1 MRKCGSSRVLPC
13 YDVEVHTKGILRVSG
28 RRWVD
33 LLVRVELEQEG
44 EVDREINIYRTVV
57 EDMKKYF
64 SEKYMNRSKFLPIPR
79 YVEVTG
85 SNHSR
90 SFFILETMRHLGYK
104 KDILKNPE
112 GLNDEHSLLVVA
124 NLAKFHAASYCFRK
138 EKKID
143 FRDYSVLNHALSVPI
158 IRKETIQI
166 LERILKTFPASASQS
181 HKNFLDQSKLE
192 NLDKN
197 LEYFGVLCHGH
208 LCRENLLFRYKS
220 NLESH
225 LCCTDVILQ
234 DLSSSYYG
242 SCVLDLLQFIFSSI
256 DNIFRPRSVVKIM
269 SSVYYDSFI
278 KTVSS
283 INSGIPVFNY
293 NDFLK
298 EIGNCIFYGFH
309 FAVDIHTFLYKEAL
323 DNYKDEGEISEHKY
337 VRQVEALIRHIVQFR
352 IEMEDNDF

>member
-1 MRKCGSSRVLPC
+1 MRKCCSSGVHPC
-13 YDVEVHTKGILRVSG
+13 YNVEVHTKGILRVSG

-33 LLVRVELEQEG
+33 LLVRVGLDLEG
-44 EVDREINIYRTVV
+44 EGDREINIYTTVV
-57 EDMKKYF
+57 EDMKTYLL
-64 SEKYMNRSKFLPIPR
+64 EKYLNKSKFLPISR
-79 YVEVTG
+79 YVEITG
-85 SNHSR
+85 SIHQEK
-90 SFFILETMRHLGYK
+90 FFILETMRHLGYK
-104 KDILKNPE
+104 KDILKTSE
-112 GLNDEHSLLVVA
+112 GLNDEHAMLVVA
-124 NLAKFHAASYCFRK
+124 ALAKFHAASYCFRK

-143 FRDYSVLNHALSVPI
+143 FKDYSVLNHKVSVPI

-166 LERILKTFPASASQS
+166 LERILKTFPATASQS

-197 LEYFGVLCHGH
+197 LDYFGVLCHGH
-208 LCRENLLFRYKS
+208 LCRDNLLFRYKS

-225 LCCTDVILQ
+225 LCCSDVILQ

-242 SCVLDLLQFIFSSI
+242 SCVLDLLQFIFCSI
-256 DNIFRPRSVVKIM
+256 DSTLRSRSVVKIM

-283 INSGIPVFNY
+283 VNSSIPVFSY

-298 EIGNCIFYGFH
+298 EIENCIFYGFH

-323 DNYKDEGEISEHKY
+323 DTYKDEGEISEKKY
-337 VRQVEALIRHIVQFR
+337 VKHVEALIRHIVQFG
-352 IEMEDNDF
+352 IEMKDND